1 MFSAEKIHADELLAF
16 VSKIQAPGDL
26 DALLKGELFPEW
38 ALGDWELA
46 INELHVNGVPPFGEI
61 EAKLALRSREL
72 LLSYAKAKW
81 LGGFVSTN
89 GSLSLG
95 QSEDPKVRL
104 HKFAA
109 KVDQVEVGGLTSR
122 VEGRADAQLT
132 GRAQGSDWGETLR
145 AFSGEVALTSSDGS
159 LHLGPQERAGADGN
173 LPKTPWSLKRL
184 GELLEGKVSVSEP
197 REVLLA
203 KMDSA
208 LEVIQYV
215 LFKIVG
221 RLHLIR

>member
-1 MFSAEKIHADELLAF
+1 
-16 VSKIQAPGDL
+16 
-26 DALLKGELFPEW
+26 
-38 ALGDWELA
+38 
-46 INELHVNGVPPFGEI
+46 
-61 EAKLALRSREL
+61 
-72 LLSYAKAKW
+72 KW

-208 LEVIQYV
+208 LEGIQYD

-221 RLHLIR
+221 RREADGNFTLTEFSIRGPFFRANGNGKVTSFPAWEIGEALNL